1 MHRGKIAMPKDIR
14 VLIVEDDPYARD
26 MMSLLLTRDWRTRVV
41 GEVANKGD
49 LDLFLSDEMSKV
61 DVVVLDTEI
70 PGGTGLHFKM
80 AEMTQTLP
88 KPPKILY
95 TATMANRDVLDKI
108 IHRGCSGY
116 ILKQEIL
123 YALGAAVALIDSDT
137 CVVTPG
143 VRNIAGRYALPDG
156 TLILDGRRLTTN
168 FSRRE
173 NELIRLGIIFNLAI
187 RDIADELVIGA
198 GWVSEIV
205 STVYR
210 KLGIR
215 EILTGEIPLDMYFT
229 DEAVLAHCKEITK
242 RATSNRPAGQIR
254 KAPWMSTL
262 AFHLLTVP
270 EVTES

>member
-1 MHRGKIAMPKDIR
+1 MPKDIR

-26 MMSLLLTRDWRTRVV
+26 LMSLLLTRDWRTRVV
-41 GEVANKGD
+41 GEVANQEE
-49 LDLFLSDEMSKV
+49 LDLFLRDDLVKA
-61 DVVVLDTEI
+61 DVVILDSEI
-70 PGGTGLHFKM
+70 PGEPGLHFTM
-80 AEMTQTLP
+80 AEIIRSVTH
-88 KPPKILY
+88 PPKILY
-95 TATMANRDVLDKI
+95 TATQANRGVLDKI
-108 IHRGCSGY
+108 LHGSCNGY

-123 YALGAAVALIDSDT
+123 YALGTAVAMIDSGS

-143 VRNIAGRYALPDG
+143 IQQIAGRYALPNG

-168 FSRRE
+168 FSQRE

-205 STVYR
+205 STIYR

-215 EILTGEIPLDMYFT
+215 EILTGEVPLDMYFT
-229 DEAVLAHCKEITK
+229 DEHVLSHCKEITRRTK
-242 RATSNRPAGQIR
+242 SGKDGSKIR

-270 EVTES
+270 EVSESNYF

>member
-1 MHRGKIAMPKDIR
+1 MPKDIR

-41 GEVANKGD
+41 GEVANEAE
-49 LDLFLSDEMSKV
+49 LSLFLRDEMGKV
-61 DVVVLDTEI
+61 DVVILDTEI
-70 PGGTGLHFKM
+70 PGEPGLHFKM
-80 AEMTQTLP
+80 AEMTRALL
-88 KPPKILY
+88 KPPQILY
-95 TATMANRDVLDKI
+95 TATLANRDVLEKI
-108 IHRGCSGY
+108 IQRGCSGY

-123 YALGAAVALIDSDT
+123 YALGAAVALIDSGT
-137 CVVTPG
+137 GVVTPG
-143 VRNIAGRYALPDG
+143 VRQIAGRYALPNG

-187 RDIADELVIGA
+187 RDIADELVIGR

-205 STVYR
+205 SMIYR

-215 EILTGEIPLDMYFT
+215 EILTGEVPLDMYFT

-242 RATSNRPAGQIR
+242 RATSNRPGAQIR

>member
-1 MHRGKIAMPKDIR
+1 MPKDIR

-26 MMSLLLTRDWRTRVV
+26 LMSLLLTRDWRTRVV
-41 GEVANKGD
+41 GEV
-49 LDLFLSDEMSKV
+49 SDETELATFLKDEVQKV
-61 DVVVLDTEI
+61 DVVILDTEI
-70 PGGTGLHFKM
+70 PGEPGLHFKL
-80 AEMTQTLP
+80 AEMTQALP
-88 KPPKILY
+88 QPPKIVY
-95 TATMANRDVLDKI
+95 TATQANREVLDRI
-108 IHRGCSGY
+108 MVGSCSGY

-123 YALGAAVALIDSDT
+123 YALGASVALVKTCT

-143 VRNIAGRYALPDG
+143 IRRIAGRYALPNG
-156 TLILDGRRLTTN
+156 TLVLDGRRLTTS

-187 RDIADELVIGA
+187 RDIADELVIGQ

-205 STVYR
+205 STIYR

-215 EILTGEIPLDMYFT
+215 EILTGEIPLDLYFT
-229 DEAVLAHCKEITK
+229 DEVVLAHCREITK
-242 RATSNRPAGQIR
+242 RATSSQDGAKIR

-270 EVTES
+270 EVEDA

>member
-1 MHRGKIAMPKDIR
+1 MPKDIR

-26 MMSLLLTRDWRTRVV
+26 LMSLLLTRDWRTRVV
-41 GEVANKGD
+41 GEIANEGE
-49 LDLFLSDEMSKV
+49 LALFLHDEMQKV
-61 DVVVLDTEI
+61 DVVILDTEI
-70 PGGTGLHFKM
+70 PGEPGLHFKL
-80 AEMTQTLP
+80 AKMTQTLP
-88 KPPKILY
+88 QPPQILY
-95 TATMANRDVLDKI
+95 TATLANRDVLNKI
-108 IHRGCSGY
+108 IQRGCSGY

-123 YALGAAVALIDSDT
+123 YALGAAVALIDSGT

-143 VRNIAGRYALPDG
+143 IRQIAGRYALPDG
-156 TLILDGRRLTTN
+156 TLILDGRRLTTS

-215 EILTGEIPLDMYFT
+215 EILTGEVPLDMYFT
-229 DEAVLAHCKEITK
+229 DEAVLEHCKEITK
-242 RATSNRPAGQIR
+242 RAKSNQTGDKIR

-270 EVTES
+270 EVGES

>member
-1 MHRGKIAMPKDIR
+1 MPKDIR

-26 MMSLLLTRDWRTRVV
+26 LMSLLLTRDWRTRVV
-41 GEVANKGD
+41 GEIAGEGE
-49 LDLFLSDEMSKV
+49 LALFLRDDLGKV
-61 DVVVLDTEI
+61 DVVILDSEI
-70 PGGTGLHFKM
+70 PGEPGLHFKM
-80 AEMTQTLP
+80 AEMTQSIP
-88 KPPKILY
+88 HPPKILY
-95 TATMANRDVLDKI
+95 TATQANRDILDKI
-108 IHRGCSGY
+108 LQGGCSGY

-123 YALGAAVALIDSDT
+123 YALGAAVALIDCGT
-137 CVVTPG
+137 CIVTPG
-143 VRNIAGRYALPDG
+143 VQQIAGRYALPNG

-229 DEAVLAHCKEITK
+229 DEAVLEHCKEITR
-242 RATSNRPAGQIR
+242 RAKSSKDGSKIR

-270 EVTES
+270 DVSES

>member
-1 MHRGKIAMPKDIR
+1 MPKDIR

-26 MMSLLLTRDWRTRVV
+26 LMSLLLTRDWRTRVV
-41 GEVANKGD
+41 GEVANEGE
-49 LDLFLSDEMSKV
+49 LSLFLRDEMSNV
-61 DVVVLDTEI
+61 DVVILDTEI
-70 PGGTGLHFKM
+70 PGEPGLHFKF

-88 KPPKILY
+88 KPPEILY
-95 TATMANRDVLDKI
+95 TATLANRDVLEKI
-108 IHRGCSGY
+108 VRRGCSGY

-123 YALGAAVALIDSDT
+123 YALGTAVALIDSGT
-137 CVVTPG
+137 SVVTPG
-143 VRNIAGRYALPDG
+143 VRQIAGRYSLPDG
-156 TLILDGRRLTTN
+156 TLILDGRRLTNN

-205 STVYR
+205 STIYR

-215 EILTGEIPLDMYFT
+215 EILTGEVPLDMYFT
-229 DEAVLAHCKEITK
+229 DEAVLVHCKEITK
-242 RATSNRPAGQIR
+242 RTTSDQPGTKIR

-270 EVTES
+270 DITES